1 MNQRE
6 LLTDV
11 NLSELALNGNGPDVS
26 LTFLSMKD
34 GHQVARI
41 LCHGLLVMNCVC
53 SALPLVVCEV
63 RLEECEVTDSAL
75 RLEQLGYGY
84 APNLRKSLP
93 PNTRTINFITLEG
106 GDVIQIACLQVA
118 ICRSE

>member
-1 MNQRE
+1 MNKVN
-6 LLTDV
+6 LLMNV
-11 NLSELALNGNGPDVS
+11 NLSELALNGNGPNVS

-41 LCHGLLVMNCVC
+41 LCHGLLVINCVC
-53 SALPLVVCEV
+53 SALPLIVGEV
-63 RLEECEVTDSAL
+63 TLEECEVTESAM
-75 RLEQLGYGY
+75 RLEQLGYEL
-84 APNLRKSLP
+84 APHVREFLP
-93 PNTRTINFITLEG
+93 SNTKTINFITLEG

>member
-11 NLSELALNGNGPDVS
+11 SLSELTLNGNGPDVS
-26 LTFLSMKD
+26 LTFLSMKN
-34 GHQVARI
+34 GHQVGRI
-41 LCHGLLVMNCVC
+41 FCHGLLVMNCVC

-63 RLEECEVTDSAL
+63 RLEECEVSDSAL
-75 RLEQLGYGY
+75 RLEQLGYGL
-84 APNLRKSLP
+84 APHVHKFLP
-93 PNTRTINFITLEG
+93 SNTKTINFITLEG
-106 GDVIQIACLQVA
+106 EDVIQIACLQVV

>member
-53 SALPLVVCEV
+53 SAARKNPVTENSRLGIYLV
-63 RLEECEVTDSAL
+63 
-75 RLEQLGYGY
+75 
-84 APNLRKSLP
+84 
-93 PNTRTINFITLEG
+93 
-106 GDVIQIACLQVA
+106 
-118 ICRSE
+118 

>member
-41 LCHGLLVMNCVC
+41 LCHGLLVMNCV
-53 SALPLVVCEV
+53 SV
-63 RLEECEVTDSAL
+63 RLTL
-75 RLEQLGYGY
+75 GRL
-84 APNLRKSLP
+84 
-93 PNTRTINFITLEG
+93 
-106 GDVIQIACLQVA
+106 
-118 ICRSE
+118 RSEA